1 MAKEATKLPLEL
13 GIEFMVE
20 MAGITRAN
28 YQLIGSLEN
37 QYLILKQESQMIQ
50 SAMINLKP
58 GTQLV
63 VRYICKGKAIGFR
76 SSILVHTTVP
86 DKLVF
91 IKYPKDFAEHNVR
104 SAPRIGC
111 LLPAKLI
118 CLNENLAGTIVDMS
132 FSGCSW
138 RSSSITYQRRYEY
151 GFSASLKLII
161 TFPGVAE
168 PLSIKCK
175 YKNTT
180 QDNELMCLG
189 LEFLELDDTDNKIL
203 VDYLHLG
210 FVDERILSS
219 DD

>member
-13 GIEFMVE
+13 GIEFTVE
-20 MAGITRAN
+20 MAGITRSN

-37 QYLILKQESQMIQ
+37 QYLILKQEGQVIQ

-63 VRYICKGKAIGFR
+63 VRYIFKGKVIGFR

-91 IKYPKDFAEHNVR
+91 IKYPKEFAEHNVR
-104 SAPRIGC
+104 SSPRIEC
-111 LLPAKLI
+111 LLPAKLF
-118 CLNENLAGTIVDMS
+118 CSNKNLTGTIIDMS

-138 RSSSITYQRRYEY
+138 RSSNITYQRRHEY
-151 GFSASLKLII
+151 GFSESLKLTI
-161 TFPGVAE
+161 TFPGVSK
-168 PLSIKCK
+168 PLSIMCK
-175 YKNTT
+175 YKNTA

-189 LEFLELDDTDNKIL
+189 LEFLELGDTDNKIL

-219 DD
+219 ND